1 MANPINTALT
11 PVSFQNN
18 NSGGNSSAPKKPDDA
33 TGSETDNQD
42 AENTTINETP
52 EERQAR
58 LQLKM
63 AEINTKAQMSMA
75 QTQANAQAFQ
85 AGMGALSLCLGA
97 LASGSGGG
105 SGGGS
110 GASAGASP
118 KFGNSDLQEQNQNR
132 GQNFFSS
139 LDSNKINNIQQNLSK
154 LPPDLARDINQFM
167 NSKDSSSYN
176 DINHRLSQ
184 FRNSDGEKLSLEKL
198 AEENIEPVKQTE
210 EIESIS
216 FPEE

>member
-1 MANPINTALT
+1 MISPFNSAVT
-11 PVSFQNN
+11 PVANQGTNP
-18 NSGGNSSAPKKPDDA
+18 GGNTGSSKKPDD
-33 TGSETDNQD
+33 GSIQEVDNEEAQ
-42 AENTTINETP
+42 NTTSETP
-52 EERQAR
+52 EERQLR
-58 LQLKM
+58 LQRDITDAQKSIEKTR
-63 AEINTKAQMSMA
+63 ANTH
-75 QTQANAQAFQ
+75 AFQ
-85 AGMGALSLCLGA
+85 AVMGALSQGLVA
-97 LASGSGGG
+97 LASASGGG
-105 SGGGS
+105 SGTSG
-110 GASAGASP
+110 GASAP
-118 KFGNSDLQEQNQNR
+118 KFGNRELQEENKNR

-154 LPPDLARDINQFM
+154 LPSDLARDINQFM

-184 FRNSDGEKLSLEKL
+184 FRDSDGEKLSLEKL